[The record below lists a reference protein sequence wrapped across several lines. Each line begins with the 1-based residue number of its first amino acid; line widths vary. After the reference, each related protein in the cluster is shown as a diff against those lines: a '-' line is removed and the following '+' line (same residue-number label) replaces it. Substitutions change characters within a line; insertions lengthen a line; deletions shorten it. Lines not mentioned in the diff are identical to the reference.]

1 MALRFFAAIYSFSLL
16 RELLRLE
23 VLLEGN
29 CEHGS
34 LEHCGLNH
42 RGFLSS
48 NSGIIEKK
56 YMRYPKKQKLCESH
70 HCSTGL
76 TTIKFLSWNKSHNT
90 TRLKLTFDIKDISFA
105 KIAIAARNYFLWDFS
120 VLLQPFFDERRVE
133 IGNILER
140 FRPRR

>member
-29 CEHGS
+29 CEYGS

-56 YMRYPKKQKLCESH
+56 YIIRYPKKQKLCESH

-76 TTIKFLSWNKSHNT
+76 TTISLLEQKPQHDKTETYLRHQRYILRKNCYRREKLLS
-90 TRLKLTFDIKDISFA
+90 LGL
-105 KIAIAARNYFLWDFS
+105 
-120 VLLQPFFDERRVE
+120 
-133 IGNILER
+133 
-140 FRPRR
+140 FRPSPVIFR